1 MLKPKERALAEL
13 MCCEPSL
20 KVIEYAQKCGISEKT
35 VYLYKNKPEFQQFL
49 DELCKKKFKSMES
62 LALKKLREEVDSN
75 NFKAIQYVLDSLG
88 YKAKEEQEVS
98 MDVSIEID
106 YGED

>member
-1 MLKPKERALAEL
+1 MLKPKEKALAEL

-20 KVIEYAQKCGISEKT
+20 RNIDYAQRCKISEKS
-35 VYLYKNKPEFQQFL
+35 VYVYKNKPEFQQYL

-62 LALKKLREEVDSN
+62 LALKKLKEEVEDN
-75 NFKAIQYVLDSLG
+75 NFKAIQYVLDGLG

-98 MDVSIEID
+98 MDVNIEID